1 MKITH
6 ANIWTQ
12 ILLRSIKSLYL
23 STSQIDGVSN
33 QVRHKPQK
41 TAILIGLKFRK
52 QIYFRQNIFF
62 VKFDA

>member
-33 QVRHKPQK
+33 QVQHKPQK
-41 TAILIGLKFRK
+41 TAIGLIFRK

-62 VKFDA
+62 VKIDA